1 MLAASLLHA
10 SWHALIK
17 VSSDRVLA
25 LAGMNLVSGAI
36 ALSLLPF
43 SRALPAAAFL
53 VIALSVLLHAGY
65 KIALARLYGQAELG
79 QAYPL
84 ARGLTPII
92 ATGLSV
98 ALLGDILGT
107 ATLAAIAVICAGLLM
122 LAAENRSPLSATA
135 AGSAALV
142 GLTVAAY
149 SVLDAYGV
157 RLAGDWF
164 SFTLWLVAADSGAF
178 VAYAVATRGALA
190 WRTWRSRF
198 GGTLLSGALGV
209 SSFGVFMWALGRAP
223 VGPVSALR
231 ETSVLFAALIGALF
245 LGEQPSWRRY
255 VAATA
260 IAAGIAV
267 LGLAR

>member
-1 MLAASLLHA
+1 MDWHTALILLIVSLAACAIGWWRTVYFISL
-10 SWHALIK
+10 
-17 VSSDRVLA
+17 
-25 LAGMNLVSGAI
+25 GYGGAI
-36 ALSLLPF
+36 A
-43 SRALPAAAFL
+43 ALA
-53 VIALSVLLHAGY
+53 VTIALRFRERLDLWTTVQLL
-65 KIALARLYGQAELG
+65 
-79 QAYPL
+79 
-84 ARGLTPII
+84 
-92 ATGLSV
+92 
-98 ALLGDILGT
+98 LLF
-107 ATLAAIAVICAGLLM
+107 
-122 LAAENRSPLSATA
+122 
-135 AGSAALV
+135 
-142 GLTVAAY
+142 
-149 SVLDAYGV
+149 AYGV

>member
-1 MLAASLLHA
+1 MRRTPCPIPRRWCARSARRHCRSGRRPRYHRVCESRLPHVRSCRRCRRRREKTAGRRARAARRAPWRASRRLPYRSIGRPWRLPESTFAHASAGSGKRRIIECAAVDPLVVAAMLAASLLHA

-149 SVLDAYGV
+149 S
-157 RLAGDWF
+157 
-164 SFTLWLVAADSGAF
+164 
-178 VAYAVATRGALA
+178 AL
-190 WRTWRSRF
+190 
-198 GGTLLSGALGV
+198 
-209 SSFGVFMWALGRAP
+209 
-223 VGPVSALR
+223 
-231 ETSVLFAALIGALF
+231 
-245 LGEQPSWRRY
+245 
-255 VAATA
+255 
-260 IAAGIAV
+260 
-267 LGLAR
+267 